1 MQALNAFLSQI
12 RRDAESF
19 GTDGDATKESEPIE
33 FLEDPQL
40 AGAMREGTKIVHK
53 AAENSIFTK

>member
-19 GTDGDATKESEPIE
+19 GTDGDATNEPEPME

-53 AAENSIFTK
+53 AAENSVFTK